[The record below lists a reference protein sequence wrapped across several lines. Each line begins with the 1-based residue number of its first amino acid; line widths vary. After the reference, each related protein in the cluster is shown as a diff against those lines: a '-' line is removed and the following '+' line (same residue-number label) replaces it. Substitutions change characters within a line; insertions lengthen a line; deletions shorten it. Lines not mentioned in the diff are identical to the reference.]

1 MAPKTA
7 ATARIAQKKQG
18 FQMKNILIAS
28 LLFILPLG
36 LKAVIPAG
44 NQAPSFFLSSLS
56 GQQFFLSK
64 HVGAKAKAELKS
76 PIVMSFFATWCLHCK
91 EEIQLL
97 HELQAQYPE
106 VKLLLVNVEEDPE
119 LVKKYIEAKGITL
132 DILMD
137 RYSVVA
143 KKYGVVDENKIAH
156 LPSLVI
162 INADGKLIYTQE
174 GYNEESKAKLL
185 QSLAVI
191 N

>member
-1 MAPKTA
+1 
-7 ATARIAQKKQG
+7 
-18 FQMKNILIAS
+18 MKNILIAS
-28 LLFILPLG
+28 LLFLMPLG

-106 VKLLLVNVEEDPE
+106 VKFLLVNVEEDYE
-119 LVKKYIEAKGITL
+119 LVKKYIEANEITL